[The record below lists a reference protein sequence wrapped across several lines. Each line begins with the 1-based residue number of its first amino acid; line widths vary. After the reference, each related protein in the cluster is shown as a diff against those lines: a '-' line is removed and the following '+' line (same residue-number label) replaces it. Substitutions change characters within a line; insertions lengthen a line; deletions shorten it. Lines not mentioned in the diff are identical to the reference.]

1 MKIPLTFSK
10 FKEIHPLLSFFIFKP
25 NLPLTFDL
33 LFHATYSDN
42 KINIHRQNKL
52 TEAAHRY
59 KYALKRLG
67 SIVNTDWA
75 EGERMQESDWPLE
88 METNLLLNLSRVE
101 RRLGRFQ
108 TSIQLASKVLDQNP
122 ACVQVFLN
130 PDLS

>member
-1 MKIPLTFSK
+1 M
-10 FKEIHPLLSFFIFKP
+10 
-25 NLPLTFDL
+25 
-33 LFHATYSDN
+33 
-42 KINIHRQNKL
+42 NIHRQNKL

-67 SIVNTDWA
+67 SIVNADWS
-75 EGERMQESDWPLE
+75 EGERLQESDWPLE

-122 ACVQVFLN
+122 ACVQVFIN
-130 PDLS
+130 QDISLSQIPGIICQKDCSY